1 MAGVGIVVWKGVGSL
16 EPLNPTRGDSAELFW
31 TKKSMLAS
39 FNIRS
44 PIARTLNYS
53 DDRNTN
59 LAPLE
64 LSFFTSMSNYNR
76 IENLSFVQLI
86 CLVSGILPLTMRR

>member
-1 MAGVGIVVWKGVGSL
+1 MPAK
-16 EPLNPTRGDSAELFW
+16 
-31 TKKSMLAS
+31 

-44 PIARTLNYS
+44 PIAHTLNYT

-64 LSFFTSMSNYNR
+64 LSLFTSMSNYNR

-86 CLVSGILPLTMRR
+86 CLVSGILPLTMGR